1 MYGVTD
7 DSLFMDIQLI
17 ITTIITIIMNGDDDD
32 ETKSIF

>member
-7 DSLFMDIQLI
+7 DFLFMDIQLI